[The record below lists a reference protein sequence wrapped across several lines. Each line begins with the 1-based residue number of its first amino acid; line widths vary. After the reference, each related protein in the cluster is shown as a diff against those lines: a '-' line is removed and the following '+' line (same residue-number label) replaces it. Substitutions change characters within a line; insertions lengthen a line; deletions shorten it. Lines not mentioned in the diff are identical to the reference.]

1 MTAGEVD
8 LKYATKEELN
18 RVEGRLDR
26 HDTRI
31 VDLERNAQD
40 FAVAFSVLQTKLQ
53 LIEDLIRGIG
63 TTVRNTTITIVIGA
77 IVWAIAQSQ
86 LGM

>member
-1 MTAGEVD
+1 MAGEVD

-18 RVEGRLDR
+18 RVEVRLDR

-86 LGM
+86 FGM